1 MKQLIKQLKKCK
13 SVAVFGHQSPDGDCI
28 GSISAI
34 SFLLKCYNANIDI
47 FIDDDIPERLQFLN
61 IDNINIKEFD
71 KNNYDTLITVDVAG
85 ERLLGK
91 YKEDFLSF
99 KNTIVID
106 HHLNR
111 DLKGSLFTYVDSTK
125 ASCCEILYQ
134 LIEQCKIKLDCQ
146 TATRIYAGVV
156 DDTGC
161 FLHDNTTEY
170 THYVAQKLLSYGA
183 DLTTI
188 NYHLVK
194 LKTMKSFDM
203 NKKLDNMV
211 EFVNDVA
218 YIAITYKFMKDNNY
232 SKSDIGDYV
241 NKLVNLENCKIAFV
255 VTEKQ
260 VGVYSVS
267 LRCLKGYD
275 VATIASKFNG
285 GGHMQASG
293 CECRGK
299 LKVIIQDILKEC
311 QIALGENN
319 V

>member
-34 SFLLKCYNANIDI
+34 SFLLKYYNANIDI

-156 DDTGC
+156 DDM
-161 FLHDNTTEY
+161 
-170 THYVAQKLLSYGA
+170 
-183 DLTTI
+183 
-188 NYHLVK
+188 
-194 LKTMKSFDM
+194 LK
-203 NKKLDNMV
+203 
-211 EFVNDVA
+211 
-218 YIAITYKFMKDNNY
+218 
-232 SKSDIGDYV
+232 
-241 NKLVNLENCKIAFV
+241 
-255 VTEKQ
+255 
-260 VGVYSVS
+260 
-267 LRCLKGYD
+267 
-275 VATIASKFNG
+275 SKF
-285 GGHMQASG
+285 
-293 CECRGK
+293 
-299 LKVIIQDILKEC
+299 
-311 QIALGENN
+311 
-319 V
+319 